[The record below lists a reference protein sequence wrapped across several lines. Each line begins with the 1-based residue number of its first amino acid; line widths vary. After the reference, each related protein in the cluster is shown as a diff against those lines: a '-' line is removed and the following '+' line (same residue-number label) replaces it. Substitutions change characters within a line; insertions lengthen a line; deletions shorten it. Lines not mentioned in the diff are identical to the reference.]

1 MNPIARL
8 CLYMAFSV
16 SVLLSMEIQILTLH
30 VLAGIS
36 LIIFERAHWREWKNR
51 TRPFWKYFPFTGLIF
66 FTISFIVSDRLI
78 SVIIYDVTLAT
89 IRLLVL
95 VSVMTVYTLQTY
107 SQDIITALRSLWFKM
122 NLKWRWVE
130 DLLLFFDMTIRFF
143 PTFKEEWQQMERS
156 QKSLSFSTTDSF
168 SAKAF
173 QVAQFIPDFI
183 ILNLNKAESITRVME
198 MRGYGKVIP
207 RSVFPFVRFTLL
219 DFIWCILF
227 SALLIGVHSIG

>member
-1 MNPIARL
+1 
-8 CLYMAFSV
+8 
-16 SVLLSMEIQILTLH
+16 
-30 VLAGIS
+30 
-36 LIIFERAHWREWKNR
+36 
-51 TRPFWKYFPFTGLIF
+51 
-66 FTISFIVSDRLI
+66 
-78 SVIIYDVTLAT
+78 
-89 IRLLVL
+89 
-95 VSVMTVYTLQTY
+95 MTVYTLQTY

-122 NLKWRWVE
+122 NLEWRWVE

-156 QKSLSFSTTDSF
+156 QKALSFSTPDSF

-227 SALLIGVHSIG
+227 PALLIGVHSIG